1 MIVRRRSGVLNG
13 MPISC
18 HSLAASVR
26 LVVVQSSELVELA
39 AVVSRR
45 GPSLLAGSDPQKVAG
60 IEDYWAV
67 SKCRFER
74 WNRALGRMRRTEE
87 PVFDIY
93 PGTVRGLF
101 EEMLGSEVLTR
112 IWTATVTAYDRLHE
126 ADDNEIV
133 VRSVFIG
140 HLEMRQRLLQA
151 LWQGNGFESSDAVAL
166 NRLRRR
172 AELWTDMLLAPL
184 ALGHSVDEFAF
195 ESERLRQFKRELDP
209 ATATLASNAAD
220 RAALLE
226 TSIRSAIGLAFNA
239 RSPNADLNA
248 QLAASII
255 RAFAADQFDDC
266 GVLRSLWMMRLASTA
281 DDTQRLLDELFRQET
296 VRPGTTT
303 HVRRFG

>member
-1 MIVRRRSGVLNG
+1 M
-13 MPISC
+13 
-18 HSLAASVR
+18 
-26 LVVVQSSELVELA
+26 QSSELVELA

-45 GPSLLAGSDPQKVAG
+45 GPSLLAGTDPQKVAG

-74 WNRALGRMRRTEE
+74 WNRALGRLRRAEE

-93 PGTVRGLF
+93 PGTIRGLF
-101 EEMLGSEVLTR
+101 EEMLGSEILTR

-126 ADDNEIV
+126 AEDNEIV

-151 LWQGNGFESSDAVAL
+151 LWQGSGFESFDVVAL

-184 ALGHSVDEFAF
+184 ALSHSVDEFAF
-195 ESERLRQFKRELDP
+195 ESERLLQFKQELDP
-209 ATATLASNAAD
+209 ATATLATDAAD

-226 TSIRSAIGLAFNA
+226 ASIRSAIGLAFNA
-239 RSPNADLNA
+239 RSPNADLNS

-255 RAFAADQFDDC
+255 RAFASDQFDDC
-266 GVLRSLWMMRLASTA
+266 GVLRSMWMMRLASTA
-281 DDTQRLLDELFRQET
+281 DDTQRLLDELFRQEAA
-296 VRPGTTT
+296 RPGIT
-303 HVRRFG
+303 HARRFG